1 MLVQDYQLALVP
13 GFLREPRPDLR
24 VVHFT
29 HTPFCGPN
37 SIRVLPTDVAARLCG
52 SMAAAPCGFHT
63 RRWARAFE
71 AAAHEILGAGA
82 ELAGTF
88 VVVARPRPGLAAQRG
103 VVRRAPSPRV
113 TSSTSSI
120 GDRLLLLRI
129 DRIDPSKNIVRGFA
143 AFDLLLEEHRE
154 WRGRVVFVAM
164 LNASREGL
172 AEYQAYRREV
182 EQAVDR
188 VNERWATAD
197 WQPVVLDE
205 RDDFA
210 RSVAG
215 LCRYDVLFVNPIKDG
230 LNLVAK
236 EGPLLNRRDGV
247 LCLSPEAGAWDE
259 LGDAVLPVHPYDLE
273 QNMGSLHAALSMSKE
288 QRAERAEQL
297 RELAGARTPRDWLDD
312 QLNQAGAVTR
322 WLRSARNR
330 ASPSGPST
338 TTSAR
343 SSSSGGAS
351 LDRTAMR
358 TKGPGPSSS

>member
-1 MLVQDYQLALVP
+1 MLVQDYHLALVP
-13 GFLREPRPDLR
+13 GFLHEYRPDLR
-24 VVHFT
+24 VVHFS
-29 HTPFCGPN
+29 HTPFCGPS
-37 SIRVLPTDVAARLCG
+37 SIRVLPSDVAARLCG
-52 SMAAAPCGFHT
+52 SMATAPCGFHT
-63 RRWARAFE
+63 RRWARDFE

-88 VVVARPRPGLAAQRG
+88 ASSLGPDPVSLRNVA
-103 VVRRAPSPRV
+103 
-113 TSSTSSI
+113 SSAGAESAGDELDALI
-120 GDRLLLLRI
+120 GDRLLLLRT
-129 DRIDPSKNIVRGFA
+129 DRIDPSKNVVRGFSA
-143 AFDLLLEEHRE
+143 YDRLLEEHRE

-172 AEYQAYRREV
+172 DEYQAYRREV

-215 LCRYDVLFVNPIKDG
+215 LCRYDVLYINPIKDG

-247 LCLSPEAGAWDE
+247 VCLSPEAGAFDE

-288 QRAERAEQL
+288 QRAERAVRL
-297 RELAGARTPRDWLDD
+297 RELAGARTPRDWLAD

-322 WLRSARNR
+322 
-330 ASPSGPST
+330 G
-338 TTSAR
+338 
-343 SSSSGGAS
+343 
-351 LDRTAMR
+351 
-358 TKGPGPSSS
+358 